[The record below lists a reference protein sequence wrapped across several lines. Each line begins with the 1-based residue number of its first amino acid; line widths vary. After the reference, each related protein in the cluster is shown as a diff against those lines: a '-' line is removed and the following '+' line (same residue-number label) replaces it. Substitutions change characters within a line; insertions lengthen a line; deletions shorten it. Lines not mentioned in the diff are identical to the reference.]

1 MFSKILTR
9 VAPLVLGAA
18 LSFGVSSGA
27 NAALVSVGFSTT
39 GVTPAAS
46 ASGTGTTSFSG
57 ILGGWTVSATGFSQP
72 TVTDA
77 LQGATIDS
85 RTATGGSL
93 WVYITAQ
100 GLTAAT
106 SISSFLVGFTENLLT
121 SGWKVDEQAYVDPA
135 NGLFTT
141 VNLLGSH
148 LFNTTGSTTQLT
160 SGTTGLGPFSVTE
173 VYHITANAKAGSA
186 NATIAVTA
194 VPEASTW
201 AMMILGFL
209 GVGFLAYR
217 RGSGAALRIV

>member
-46 ASGTGTTSFSG
+46 ATGTGTASFTG
-57 ILGGWTVSATGFSQP
+57 TVGTWTVNATGFSQP
-72 TVTDA
+72 AVTDA

-85 RTATGGSL
+85 RTSTGASL

-121 SGWKVDEQAYVDPA
+121 SGWKVDESAYVDPA
-135 NGLFTT
+135 NGLFTK

-148 LFNTTGSTTQLT
+148 LFDATGSTTQLT
-160 SGTTGLGPFSVTE
+160 SGLTGTGPFSVTE
-173 VYHITANAKAGSA
+173 VYHITANGAGSA

>member
-27 NAALVSVGFSTT
+27 NAAVVSVGFSTT

-46 ASGTGTTSFSG
+46 ASGIGTASFTGSLS
-57 ILGGWTVSATGFSQP
+57 GWTVSATGFSEP
-72 TVTDA
+72 LVTDA

-85 RTATGGSL
+85 RTKTGGSL

-121 SGWKVDEQAYVDPA
+121 KNWTVDE
-135 NGLFTT
+135 
-141 VNLLGSH
+141 
-148 LFNTTGSTTQLT
+148 
-160 SGTTGLGPFSVTE
+160 
-173 VYHITANAKAGSA
+173 SA
-186 NATIAVTA
+186 
-194 VPEASTW
+194 
-201 AMMILGFL
+201 
-209 GVGFLAYR
+209 
-217 RGSGAALRIV
+217 